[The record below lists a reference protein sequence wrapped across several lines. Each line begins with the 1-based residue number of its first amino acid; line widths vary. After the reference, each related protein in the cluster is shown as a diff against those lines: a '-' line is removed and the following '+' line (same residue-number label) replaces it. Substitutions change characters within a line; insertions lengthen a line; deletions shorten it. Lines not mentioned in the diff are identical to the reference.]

1 MQQKFAFKAELLL
14 ILVTILAG
22 AGWIF
27 SKEALSGM
35 TPLFFISMRFL
46 IGGVVLLLIGHRYFR
61 GVKWQDIKPVMLI
74 GAVMGLAMLCWVLGL
89 YQSSNV
95 GVGAF
100 ITCMGVVFVPIIG
113 RLMFGDRPAMSIWVA
128 LPFAIIGLGFLALSN
143 GLNFEISHLYFLG
156 TAIAV
161 AFQLNLLSRFL
172 LRVHAL
178 VLTSVQLTTAGVLLL
193 IVSLL
198 TETLPTSISVD
209 ILGWLLAS
217 AIIATSLRYLL
228 QMYAMSLTPVSHAA
242 VIMNLEPVWAAI
254 FAVFWFGEAMTLG
267 QIFGCCLIFMAM
279 LISRWSQVRKIFKR
293 KNKANVDP
301 SISQ

>member
-1 MQQKFAFKAELLL
+1 MQQKFAFKAELILV
-14 ILVTILAG
+14 LVTILAG

-27 SKEALSGM
+27 SKEALMGM
-35 TPLFFISMRFL
+35 TPLFFISMRFF
-46 IGGVVLLLIGHRYFR
+46 IGGLVLLLIGHRYFR
-61 GVKWQDIKPVMLI
+61 GVKWQEIKPIILI
-74 GAVMGLAMLCWVLGL
+74 GAVMAIAMLCWVMGL

-172 LRVHAL
+172 LRVHSL
-178 VLTSVQLTTAGVLLL
+178 VLTSVQLTTAGILLL

-198 TETLPTSISVD
+198 TETLPSSINVD

-217 AIIATSLRYLL
+217 ALIATSLRYLL

-254 FAVFWFGEAMTLG
+254 FAVFWFGEIMTLG
-267 QIFGCCLIFMAM
+267 QVFGCCLIFIAM
-279 LISRWSQVRKIFKR
+279 LISRWSQIRKIFKHKYKIR
-293 KNKANVDP
+293 LK
-301 SISQ
+301 QE

>member
-1 MQQKFAFKAELLL
+1 MQQKFAFKAELILV
-14 ILVTILAG
+14 LVTILAG

-27 SKEALSGM
+27 SKEALMGM

-46 IGGVVLLLIGHRYFR
+46 VGGLVLLLIGHRYFR
-61 GVKWQDIKPVMLI
+61 GVKWEEIKPVILI
-74 GAVMGLAMLCWVLGL
+74 GAVMGVAMLCWIMGL

-113 RLMFGDRPAMSIWVA
+113 RFMFGDRPATSIWVA

-198 TETLPTSISVD
+198 TESLPTSISPH
-209 ILGWLLAS
+209 IFGWFLAS
-217 AIIATSLRYLL
+217 ALLATSLRYLL

-254 FAVFWFGEAMTLG
+254 FAVFWFGEVMSLG
-267 QIFGCCLIFMAM
+267 QVFGCCLIFMAM
-279 LISRWSQVRKIFKR
+279 LISRWSQIRKMFKH
-293 KNKANVDP
+293 
-301 SISQ
+301 